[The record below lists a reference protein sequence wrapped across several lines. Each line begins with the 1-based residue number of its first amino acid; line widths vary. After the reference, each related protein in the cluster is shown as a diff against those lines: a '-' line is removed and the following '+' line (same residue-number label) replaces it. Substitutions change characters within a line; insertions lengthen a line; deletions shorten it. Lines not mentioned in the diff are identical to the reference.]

1 MPSLAQTQPQV
12 THKFFNGSMRP
23 VALIPPYIT
32 TRRQAM
38 DELGLPRTTAYNALK
53 RGWYLLDQG
62 RRLVNPGGTFD
73 PEEAYLIA
81 RAVFRKYFKSKLP
94 AIFEPQDLIQEAV
107 LRLLELSGDE
117 RFETTKFKW
126 GYCRTAMRSAL
137 LTAYRR
143 RGHEEE
149 LVEANVRISGKP
161 DTWAKKNLAE
171 DFLLALVD
179 ERMAA

>member
-1 MPSLAQTQPQV
+1 M
-12 THKFFNGSMRP
+12 
-23 VALIPPYIT
+23 
-32 TRRQAM
+32 
-38 DELGLPRTTAYNALK
+38 
-53 RGWYLLDQG
+53 
-62 RRLVNPGGTFD
+62 
-73 PEEAYLIA
+73 A
-81 RAVFRKYFKSKLP
+81 RVVFRKYFKSKLP

-126 GYCRTAMRSAL
+126 GCTETAMRSTL

-149 LVEANVRISGKP
+149 SLRRSIQICGKP